1 MPGLPIYQQR
11 TQTPSGPQLARINP
25 NAAAAQGQ
33 GLGAIGQALAGTADL
48 LTRLKANER
57 AQQVAGLA
65 ADSEL
70 QLAKVAQDLQVDTD
84 YGTHIERYQ
93 AAVKDLDAKVSSS
106 VQDKAVVKL
115 WRQDFQQ
122 QALRRELD
130 VRKTAITGMVGVQKA
145 QLDGT
150 LASFSSL
157 AGEDPENDNVL
168 REKGRLAIETAFAN
182 GVLSPTEAMDMS
194 QRYRSDII
202 GARVRRD
209 ISTDPDGAVH
219 RLLTG
224 DYTDLSGED
233 RAKWIDKANASAE
246 SVQRQRLAD
255 EERTYRLGERIEKER
270 YEKTAKLGDSRAA
283 SGELTPAWVEANRE
297 NLSKEDFRYF
307 YKVATGVEEGP
318 RDPMTY
324 ADLRD
329 RAGRG
334 DDVRAEARAALQK
347 NQIGRGDFDRLV
359 GEVEGQYPGWK
370 KQGDSYLST
379 VSGYSEIN
387 PTPAAAQTKAAM
399 LDQWTEWASA
409 HPKATNEE
417 ARKAWTGIADSY
429 ALAGKAEKIFTLPL
443 PRYMSGTRSQP
454 NLDAIERE
462 TAKALQEGRMSR
474 EEAAKQAA
482 LIQQWRDVFTESAK
496 ETPK

>member
-1 MPGLPIYQQR
+1 MPGLPIYSQR
-11 TQTPSGPQLARINP
+11 TQAPSGPQFARINP
-25 NAAAAQGQ
+25 NAAAAPGQ
-33 GLGAIGQALAGTADL
+33 ALGAISQALAGTSDL
-48 LTRLKANER
+48 LLKLKMNER
-57 AQQVAGLA
+57 AQQVASLA

-70 QLAKVAQDLQVDTD
+70 QLAKVAQDLQVDSD
-84 YGTHIERYQ
+84 YGTHIDRYQ
-93 AAVKDLDAKVSSS
+93 AAVKDLDMRVSSS

-130 VRKTAITGMVGVQKA
+130 VRKVAITGMVGIQKA

-157 AGEDPENDNVL
+157 AGENAENYSML
-168 REKGRLAIETAFAN
+168 REKGRLAIDAAYTN
-182 GVLSPTEAMDMS
+182 GVLSPTEAVDMS
-194 QRYRSDII
+194 QRFTSDVVS
-202 GARVRRD
+202 ARVRRD
-209 ISTDPDGAVH
+209 ISTDPDGTVH

-224 DYTDLSGED
+224 DYKDLSGED

-246 SVQRQRLAD
+246 SVQRQRIAD
-255 EERTYRLGERIEKER
+255 EDRTYRLGERIEKDR
-270 YEKTAKLGDSRAA
+270 YEATAKKGLSMAA
-283 SGELTPAWVEANRE
+283 SGGVTPAWVEANRD
-297 NLSKEDFRYF
+297 NLSKDDFKYF
-307 YKVATGVEEGP
+307 YRVATGLEEGP
-318 RDPMTY
+318 RDPMIY

-334 DDVRAEARAALQK
+334 DDVRADAKTALQK
-347 NQIGRGDFDRLV
+347 NQIGRSDFDRLT
-359 GEVEGQYPGWK
+359 GEVEAQYPGWK

-399 LDQWTEWASA
+399 LDQWTEWASG
-409 HPKATNEE
+409 HPKATSEE

-454 NLDAIERE
+454 DLDAIERE
-462 TAKALQEGRMSR
+462 TAKALQEGRMSP
-474 EEAAKQAA
+474 EEAAKQAT
-482 LIQQWRDVFTESAK
+482 LINQWRDVFTEDKKESAK
-496 ETPK
+496 